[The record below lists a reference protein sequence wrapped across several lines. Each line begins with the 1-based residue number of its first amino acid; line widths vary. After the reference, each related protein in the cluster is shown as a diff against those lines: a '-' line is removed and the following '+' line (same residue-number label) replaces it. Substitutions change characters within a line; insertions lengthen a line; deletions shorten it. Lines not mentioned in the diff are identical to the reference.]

1 GAALLDLAP
10 QPRQTPDDHWEPAP
24 EPSGLQLAAS
34 AAAQA
39 LRRPRGVLDLAG
51 RALTD
56 VREAVATV
64 GRTVEGVLAAGRS
77 AAAVRP
83 VQPLNAATG
92 QQRRYGMCRTE
103 LADHRAVR
111 KAHGGTVNDVVL
123 AVVAGALRHWL
134 ISRGEP
140 LTSETSVR
148 AMVPVSVRARSRGP
162 AAAGNSIS
170 AYLVD
175 LPVTEEDPLR
185 RLAVVREAMEVHKR
199 SGQ

>member
-1 GAALLDLAP
+1 MVDGLASMDIGAALLDLTP

-92 QQRRYGMCRTE
+92 QQRR
-103 LADHRAVR
+103 
-111 KAHGGTVNDVVL
+111 
-123 AVVAGALRHWL
+123 
-134 ISRGEP
+134 
-140 LTSETSVR
+140 
-148 AMVPVSVRARSRGP
+148 
-162 AAAGNSIS
+162 
-170 AYLVD
+170 
-175 LPVTEEDPLR
+175 
-185 RLAVVREAMEVHKR
+185 
-199 SGQ
+199 